1 MTEDGIIGCCLL
13 DDTDLMDM
21 NLSKFWE
28 IVKDR
33 KPGVLQSMW
42 LQIAGR
48 VLALNNSNSTAHSES
63 TIWTSS
69 YYSHHPCITYDRLMY
84 KYLSLTATFKTVLCL
99 KSQIKLRKLSLCCK

>member
-48 VLALNNSNSTAHSES
+48 VLALAILWSPDGKNGL
-63 TIWTSS
+63 I
-69 YYSHHPCITYDRLMY
+69 
-84 KYLSLTATFKTVLCL
+84 
-99 KSQIKLRKLSLCCK
+99 

>member
-21 NLSKFWE
+21 NLSKLWT

-69 YYSHHPCITYDRLMY
+69 YYSHRPLYHL
-84 KYLSLTATFKTVLCL
+84 
-99 KSQIKLRKLSLCCK
+99 